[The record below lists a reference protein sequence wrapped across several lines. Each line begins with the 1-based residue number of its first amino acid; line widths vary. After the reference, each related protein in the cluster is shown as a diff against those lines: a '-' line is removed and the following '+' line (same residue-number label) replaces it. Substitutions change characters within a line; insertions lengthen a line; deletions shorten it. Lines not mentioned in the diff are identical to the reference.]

1 MNLSVPTLGQASA
14 FGRHV
19 LSYAMGATTAAVAL
33 HVINGDQGTTIAGA
47 ISQIASGI
55 TSIAGGVSTLIA
67 LGSGLYAAWTAS
79 PLRQM
84 LAVAANPDV
93 AKVVAP
99 KIADAVPSAKV
110 VKS

>member
-1 MNLSVPTLGQASA
+1 MNLPTMGQASA

-19 LSYAMGATTAAVAL
+19 VSYAMGAVTMAVAF
-33 HVINGDQGTTIAGA
+33 HAISNQDGTSITGA
-47 ISQIASGI
+47 IGQIVNGV

-67 LGSGLYAAWTAS
+67 VGSGIWAAWTAS
-79 PLRQM
+79 PLRQL

-93 AKVVAP
+93 SKVVAP
-99 KIADAVPSAKV
+99 TIADAVPSNKV